1 MQMRRLIMSFSL
13 EDLDGFEPWLSQN
26 IESLEVLHFLRQ
38 DQNEIALICRVTP
51 KNPTLN
57 TDPFPARGFDQVQL
71 LDRTSDGICTYFVKT
86 KPRSSF
92 NNALLKGLGG
102 YLMEPL
108 EVTDGKV
115 KMTFLGNPTQ
125 ARRFLRRMDKTG
137 VPYKLIS
144 LEDARFS
151 PDSPLNRLT
160 EKQRRVLITA
170 YKLGYYN
177 LPKTMNAREVAEKL
191 GMRNS
196 TFSIHRIK
204 AERRLI
210 AAVIAE

>member
-1 MQMRRLIMSFSL
+1 MQMRRLILSLSL
-13 EDLDGFEPWLSQN
+13 EDVGGIGRSVSQN

-38 DQNEIALICRVTP
+38 DLKEIALICRVTL
-51 KNPTLN
+51 KDTALKA
-57 TDPFPARGFDQVQL
+57 DPFLGEVDQAQL
-71 LDRTSDGICTYFVKT
+71 LERTPDGVCIYFLKT
-86 KPRSSF
+86 RPRTKF

-102 YLMEPL
+102 YLMEPF
-108 EVTDGKV
+108 EARDGKV
-115 KMTFLGNPTQ
+115 KMTFVGNLTH
-125 ARRFLRRMDKTG
+125 ARCFLRKMDKTG
-137 VPYKLIS
+137 VPYKIIS

-151 PDSPLNRLT
+151 PNSPLNRLT

-170 YKLGYYN
+170 YKLGYYH
-177 LPKTMNAREVAEKL
+177 LPKKMSAREVAEKL

-210 AAVIAE
+210 AAVIGE

>member
-1 MQMRRLIMSFSL
+1 MRRLVLSLFL
-13 EDLDGFEPWLSQN
+13 EDIGGIGSSVSQN
-26 IESLEVLHFLRQ
+26 IESLEVLHLLRQ

-51 KNPTLN
+51 KSPTTNANPFL
-57 TDPFPARGFDQVQL
+57 GEVDQAQL
-71 LDRTSDGICTYFVKT
+71 LDRTPDGVCTYFLKT
-86 KPRSSF
+86 KPRSKF

-102 YLMEPL
+102 YLMEPF
-108 EVTDGKV
+108 EVRNGRV
-115 KMTFLGNPTQ
+115 KMTFIGNLTQ
-125 ARRFLRRMDKTG
+125 ARSFLRKMDKTG
-137 VPYKLIS
+137 VPYKIIS

-151 PDSPLNRLT
+151 PNSPLNRLT

-170 YKLGYYN
+170 YKLGYYH
-177 LPKTMNAREVAEKL
+177 LPKKMSAREVAEKL

-210 AAVIAE
+210 AAVIGE